1 MSASGTERPLGG
13 AMVRSAAMMFGAT
26 IATKV
31 FTSIA
36 QLILAALLIQESFA
50 LFAWTVALYEGLAI
64 AQKLGFRE
72 VLSRRHEELDSLA
85 RSCAWMSLGTG
96 TLAGVIQAALAEPLA
111 NAYDA
116 PELAPLLWIA
126 AAGAP
131 LRALGVVSE
140 AALGVRMRFGLL
152 ARATVA
158 KGLIQPL
165 LSVILAAAGLGAY
178 ALVIPLPVVALVGFA
193 MTWRAAGIRFAG
205 GPSFSQWGGILRAS
219 GFLFGTNSMYTLVRQ
234 GDYLILGFFLSKPI
248 VGVYFF
254 AFSLSTQ
261 VATLLAGN
269 LATVLTPGLSRLK
282 DDRPRLIRA
291 FFEAGDTMGYIAMP
305 AAALLAVCAEP
316 LLLMLYK
323 DKWVDAII
331 PLQILSIAAGVAA
344 VGWLN
349 TTIYAALGRFRLQFI
364 TSIIG
369 ASSFLGAIAGTAWTG
384 DLAIVCL
391 AVLVQRIAITA
402 FSIGLVTDAWTNSFR
417 FLASILKPSI
427 LSAACALPAIAC
439 RWAFDPEDS
448 RLNAALCIAAAVVS
462 FGILYHP
469 IGKLALRRT
478 AAQIGKRIRDAIP
491 NRIRTLPGVGLALR
505 LL

>member
-1 MSASGTERPLGG
+1 MSLVTGS
-13 AMVRSAAMMFGAT
+13 
-26 IATKV
+26 
-31 FTSIA
+31 
-36 QLILAALLIQESFA
+36 LAGLIQAS
-50 LFAWTVALYEGLAI
+50 LAI
-64 AQKLGFRE
+64 
-72 VLSRRHEELDSLA
+72 
-85 RSCAWMSLGTG
+85 
-96 TLAGVIQAALAEPLA
+96 PLA

-116 PELAPLLWIA
+116 PELAPLIWIA
-126 AAGAP
+126 ALGAP

-140 AALGVRMRFGLL
+140 ATLGVRMKFALL

-165 LSVILAAAGLGAY
+165 LSVILALAGLGAY
-178 ALVIPLPVVALVGFA
+178 ALVIPLPVVALVGLA
-193 MTWRAAGIRFAG
+193 MTWRAAGVRFAG
-205 GPSFSQWGGILRAS
+205 GPAFGLWGGILRAS
-219 GFLFGTNSMYTLVRQ
+219 GFLFGTNTMYTLVRQ

-305 AAALLAVCAEP
+305 AAILLAVIAGP
-316 LLLMLYK
+316 LLVMLYQ
-323 DKWVDAII
+323 DKWVDAIV

-364 TSIIG
+364 TSMIG
-369 ASSFLGAIAGTAWTG
+369 ASTFLGAIAGTAWTG

-391 AVLVQRIAITA
+391 AVLIQRIAMTA
-402 FSIGLVTDAWTNSFR
+402 LSLGLVTDSWTNSIR
-417 FLASILKPSI
+417 FLASIVKPAI
-427 LSAACALPAIAC
+427 LATACALPALAC
-439 RWAFDPEDS
+439 QWALEPRES
-448 RLNAALCIAAAVVS
+448 RLDAALCIGVAVVS
-462 FGILYHP
+462 FAALYHP
-469 IGKLALRRT
+469 IGKLTLRRT
-478 AAQIGKRIRDAIP
+478 AKQIGARIRDAVP
-491 NRIRTLPGVGLALR
+491 PRWRTLPGMGLALR